1 MQKGNTPMTSYLSN
15 LSQKIARQYSNYSS
29 YQLSNLVDILE
40 YRATYQ
46 PDKIAYRFLDNG
58 ETEGKTLTYQQL
70 AQKAQAIAS
79 NLKSLNAQGQRAL
92 LLYLPGLDFIS
103 AFFGCLYAGVIA
115 VPVYPPRRNQSL
127 QRLEVIIQDSQAAI
141 ALTTSAIIKDINTE
155 SSLITIA
162 TDTLADATA
171 AWQID
176 IIDPQSIAFLQYTS
190 GSTGVPKGVMVTH
203 NNILHNCEQIYRG
216 FGHHSDSQG
225 VIWLPVYHDMG
236 LIGGVIQPLYG
247 GFPVNLMSPVDFLQ
261 KPLRWL
267 EAISR
272 YKSTTSGGPNFA
284 YDLCLRKVTP
294 EQLENLD
301 LSSWEVAFTGA
312 EPVRAETL
320 AAFSTK
326 FAPCGFRREAF
337 YPCYGMAEATLFISG
352 GTKNREP
359 VIEKIDE
366 LALSEDRAVVTED
379 ESAKTV
385 VGCGYAW
392 NDQKI
397 LIVNPETLTV
407 CSPREVGEIW
417 VQGASVTKGYWQQ
430 EERTKEVFDAY
441 TKDTGEGPFLRTGD
455 LGYLRGDGELFIT
468 GRIKDVIII
477 RGRNHYPQDIE
488 CTVEM
493 AHKALVPHRSA
504 AFSVEVN
511 GEEKLIIAV
520 EVERRFRERRR
531 GENHEECRIKNSD
544 PGFEIQLQEQPIF
557 TEIVNNI
564 RQAVV
569 KNQGLQVHK
578 VLLLRIGTI
587 PKTSSGKIQ
596 RFACRKGFLENSL
609 NLVHAS

>member
-1 MQKGNTPMTSYLSN
+1 MTSYLST
-15 LSQKIARQYSNYSS
+15 LPRQKSSQYPDYFNYEFST
-29 YQLSNLVDILE
+29 LAHLLE

-46 PDKIAYRFLDNG
+46 PDKLAYHFLDNG

-70 AQKAQAIAS
+70 AQKAKAIAS
-79 NLKSLNAQGQRAL
+79 KLKSLNAAGQRAL
-92 LLYLPGLDFIS
+92 LLYSPGLDFIS

-127 QRLEVIIQDSQAAI
+127 ERLEAIIKDSQAAI

-155 SSLITIA
+155 TSLIKIA
-162 TDTLADATA
+162 TDTLENQAGD
-171 AWQID
+171 WQID

-203 NNILHNCEQIYRG
+203 HNIIHNCEQIYRG
-216 FGHHSDSQG
+216 FGHNPSSQG

-267 EAISR
+267 EAISK
-272 YKSTTSGGPNFA
+272 YKGTTSGGPNFA

-320 AAFSTK
+320 EAFSEK

-352 GTKNREP
+352 GTKNREL
-359 VIEKIDE
+359 VLEKIDE
-366 LALSEDRAVVTED
+366 LALTEDRAIVTED

-392 NDQKI
+392 NGQKI
-397 LIVNPETLTV
+397 LVVNPETLRV
-407 CSPREVGEIW
+407 CSPGKIGEIW
-417 VQGASVTKGYWQQ
+417 VQGESIAKGYWQQ
-430 EERTKEVFDAY
+430 PEKTKEIFDAY
-441 TKDTGEGPFLRTGD
+441 TKDRVEGPFLRTGD
-455 LGYLRGDGELFIT
+455 LGYLRSDGELFIT
-468 GRIKDVIII
+468 GRVKDVIII
-477 RGRNHYPQDIE
+477 RGGNHYPQDIE
-488 CTVEM
+488 HTVE
-493 AHKALVPHRSA
+493 ASHKSLIPHRSA
-504 AFSVEVN
+504 AFSIEVN
-511 GEEKLIIAV
+511 REEKLVIAV
-520 EVERRFRERRR
+520 EVERRFRERQRGNNQEERR
-531 GENHEECRIKNSD
+531 SKNSD
-544 PGFEIQLQEQPIF
+544 PGFEIQLQDQPIF
-557 TEIVNNI
+557 TEIINDI

-569 KNQGLQVHK
+569 KNHGLQVHK
-578 VLLLRIGTI
+578 VLLLRVGTI

-596 RFACRKGFLENSL
+596 RFACRQGFLENSL
-609 NLVHAS
+609 NIVHTS

>member
-1 MQKGNTPMTSYLSN
+1 
-15 LSQKIARQYSNYSS
+15 
-29 YQLSNLVDILE
+29 
-40 YRATYQ
+40 
-46 PDKIAYRFLDNG
+46 
-58 ETEGKTLTYQQL
+58 
-70 AQKAQAIAS
+70 
-79 NLKSLNAQGQRAL
+79 
-92 LLYLPGLDFIS
+92 
-103 AFFGCLYAGVIA
+103 
-115 VPVYPPRRNQSL
+115 
-127 QRLEVIIQDSQAAI
+127 
-141 ALTTSAIIKDINTE
+141 
-155 SSLITIA
+155 
-162 TDTLADATA
+162 
-171 AWQID
+171 
-176 IIDPQSIAFLQYTS
+176 
-190 GSTGVPKGVMVTH
+190 
-203 NNILHNCEQIYRG
+203 
-216 FGHHSDSQG
+216 
-225 VIWLPVYHDMG
+225 MG

-267 EAISR
+267 EEISK
-272 YKSTTSGGPNFA
+272 YKGTTSGGPNFA
-284 YDLCLRKVTP
+284 YDLCVRKVTP
-294 EQLENLD
+294 EQLESLD

-320 AAFSTK
+320 EAFSAK

-352 GTKNREP
+352 GLKNREL

-366 LALSEDRAVVTED
+366 LALTEDCAVVTQD

-392 NDQKI
+392 NNQKI

-407 CSPREVGEIW
+407 CSSRKVGEIW

-430 EERTKEVFDAY
+430 EERTKEVFHAY
-441 TKDTGEGPFLRTGD
+441 TNDTKERPFLRTGD
-455 LGYLRGDGELFIT
+455 LGYQREDGELFIT

-488 CTVEM
+488 RTVEI
-493 AHKALVPHRSA
+493 AHTALVPHRSA

-511 GEEKLIIAV
+511 GEEKLMIAV

-531 GENHEECRIKNSD
+531 GENHEERRTKNSD

-557 TEIVNNI
+557 TEIINDI

-569 KNQGLQVHK
+569 KNHGLQVHK
-578 VLLLRIGTI
+578 ILLLRIGTI

-609 NLVHAS
+609 TLVYNS